1 MADYDDI
8 DQEYDPVDIDAT
20 VEALR
25 EAWKCMPDMSL
36 SELLDTVTPLPFVE
50 MTNSELIETLNEFI
64 HQSCQKL

>member
-1 MADYDDI
+1 MADYNDI

-64 HQSCQKL
+64 HQNK

>member
-1 MADYDDI
+1 MEDYNDI

-25 EAWKCMPDMSL
+25 EAWKCIPSVSL
-36 SELLDTVTPLPFVE
+36 SELLDTITPLPFVE

-64 HQSCQKL
+64 HQNK

>member
-1 MADYDDI
+1 MEGYNDI
-8 DQEYDPVDIDAT
+8 DQEYDPIDIDAT

-25 EAWKCMPDMSL
+25 EAWKCMPSVSL

-64 HQSCQKL
+64 HQNK